1 MSTVSSITV
10 LIQNPFLIF
19 LVAIGVFVG
28 IYVGA
33 IPGLSTTMAVS
44 ILISFTYSW
53 DTLPAL
59 ALMTGVHVGGCFG
72 GSRSA
77 ILLNIPGTPAALPTT
92 FDGYPLAKKGQAA
105 QALTVTTVQSFVGG
119 IIGCIALV
127 FATPTISKFALQFN
141 APDYLFLGILGLM
154 LVGSLSGTSM
164 LKGVLAA
171 ACGLLIG
178 TFGMDSF
185 TGMQRFTFGN
195 LYLMSGVNYIV
206 AMIGLFG
213 FSEALVQLR
222 DLRSVDVIKQK
233 IGRLIPDWRQV
244 FHFFPL
250 TFLSALIGIFVG
262 ALPGT
267 GGDIAALFAYDT
279 AKRTVEAIF

>member
-92 FDGYPLAKKGQAA
+92 FDG
-105 QALTVTTVQSFVGG
+105 
-119 IIGCIALV
+119 
-127 FATPTISKFALQFN
+127 
-141 APDYLFLGILGLM
+141 
-154 LVGSLSGTSM
+154 
-164 LKGVLAA
+164 
-171 ACGLLIG
+171 
-178 TFGMDSF
+178 
-185 TGMQRFTFGN
+185 
-195 LYLMSGVNYIV
+195 
-206 AMIGLFG
+206 
-213 FSEALVQLR
+213 
-222 DLRSVDVIKQK
+222 
-233 IGRLIPDWRQV
+233 
-244 FHFFPL
+244 
-250 TFLSALIGIFVG
+250 
-262 ALPGT
+262 
-267 GGDIAALFAYDT
+267 
-279 AKRTVEAIF
+279 